1 MPESVPPRD
10 DEVISSIRR
19 SVGDEASAGPGAPGR
34 LILTPALRVGTEG
47 GPAETPP
54 APVRDKAPPTPPMQ
68 QPASAEASS
77 LEQRIAELE
86 AAFAGCDD
94 EWEPDG
100 TETLAAATG
109 WSRPAAAPAPH
120 EGRAAETASS
130 RDPVAGGG
138 GASGPLAVQDDE
150 ALRKLVATI
159 IRQELEGDLGERM
172 SQNVRKLVRCEINR
186 ALTTREMD

>member
-10 DEVISSIRR
+10 DEMISSIRR

-54 APVRDKAPPTPPMQ
+54 VPVRDKAPPSLPMQ
-68 QPASAEASS
+68 QPEFAEASS

-109 WSRPAAAPAPH
+109 WSRPAAAPVPH

-130 RDPVAGGG
+130 RDPVA

-159 IRQELEGDLGERM
+159 IRQELQGDLGERM
-172 SQNVRKLVRCEINR
+172 TKNLRKLVRREINR